1 MKLDLHGIKHEDVP
15 RKLDV
20 FFWEMMKRD
29 KNQVEVITGI
39 SSRMKE
45 IVIENCKDY
54 GFVVNEMYFNPG
66 SLIINLVQ
74 EK

>member
-20 FFWEMMKRD
+20 FFWEMMRAD
-29 KNQVEVITGI
+29 KHQVEVITGI

-54 GFVVNEMYFNPG
+54 EFVVNERYFNPG
-66 SLIINLVQ
+66 SLIINLI
-74 EK
+74 

>member
-54 GFVVNEMYFNPG
+54 GFVVNEMYFNTG
-66 SLIINLVQ
+66 SLIINLI
-74 EK
+74 

>member
-1 MKLDLHGIKHEDVP
+1 MRLDLHGIRHEDVP

-20 FFWEMMKRD
+20 FFWEMMKSD
-29 KNQVEVITGI
+29 KNQVEIITGI

-66 SLIINLVQ
+66 GLIINLI
-74 EK
+74 

>member
-29 KNQVEVITGI
+29 RNQVEVITGI

-54 GFVVNEMYFNPG
+54 GFDVNEMYFNPG
-66 SLIINLVQ
+66 SLIINLV
-74 EK
+74 

>member
-20 FFWEMMKRD
+20 FFWEMMRAD
-29 KNQVEVITGI
+29 KHQVEVITGI
-39 SSRMKE
+39 STRMKE

-66 SLIINLVQ
+66 S
-74 EK
+74 

>member
-20 FFWEMMKRD
+20 FFREMMKRD

-66 SLIINLVQ
+66 SLIINLI
-74 EK
+74 

>member
-20 FFWEMMKRD
+20 FFWDMMKSD
-29 KNQVEVITGI
+29 KHQVEVITGI

-45 IVIENCKDY
+45 IVINNCKDY

-66 SLIINLVQ
+66 SLIINLV
-74 EK
+74 

>member
-54 GFVVNEMYFNPG
+54 GFVVNEMYFYPG
-66 SLIINLVQ
+66 SLIINLI
-74 EK
+74 

>member
-20 FFWEMMKRD
+20 FFWEMMRAD
-29 KNQVEVITGI
+29 KHQVEVITGI
-39 SSRMKE
+39 SPRMKE

-66 SLIINLVQ
+66 SLIINLV
-74 EK
+74 